1 MKRLLALTVCAA
13 AAMPAAAQ
21 TYAER
26 YAANCAACHG
36 AQGTSTMAMTPSLG
50 AQPSFYVTTQL
61 FLFRDGRRDNAAMTA
76 LAKGMSDND
85 LRGYSDAIAKL
96 PRPQPDPVAS
106 DAAAV
111 ARGAA
116 LAQRLHCNGC
126 HGADLAGGRHVPRL
140 AGQRED
146 YLRHALQ
153 GFRAGT
159 RVGYTPAMTEALA
172 GVGPDDVD
180 DLVRYLV
187 SVKP

>member
-1 MKRLLALTVCAA
+1 VKRLLAMLCVAA
-13 AAMPAAAQ
+13 GLPVAAQ

-26 YAANCAACHG
+26 YASTCAACHG
-36 AQGTSTMAMTPSLG
+36 AQGTSTLAMTPSLG

-96 PRPQPDPVAS
+96 PRPLPEGALADDAS
-106 DAAAV
+106 V

-116 LAQRLHCNGC
+116 LAQRLHCSGC

-146 YLRHALQ
+146 YLRLALQ

-159 RVGYTPAMTEALA
+159 RIGYTPAMTEALA
-172 GVGPDDVD
+172 GVGPDDLN
-180 DLVRYLV
+180 DLVHYLV
-187 SVKP
+187 SAKP